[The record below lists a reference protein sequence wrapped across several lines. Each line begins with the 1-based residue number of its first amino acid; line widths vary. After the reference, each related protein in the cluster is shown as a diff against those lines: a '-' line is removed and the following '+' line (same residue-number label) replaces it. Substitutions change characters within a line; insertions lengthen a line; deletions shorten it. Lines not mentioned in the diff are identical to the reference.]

1 VIITVNP
8 QLLAMMGLQD
18 FLKTVKKI
26 KSRIN
31 DKLDVAGILL
41 TMCDV
46 RTNLCKVITE
56 QVTDTF
62 EGQIRIFGSKIPNTV
77 KVGESVYYSEP
88 LLEYAPECKACEA
101 YENLAKELIAYEG
114 KRKIF
119 DAVDLLTEDTSAQVA
134 EIKNGI
140 EQIKIDDIQA
150 FHDHPFH
157 LYEGERL
164 QDMVQSIKEHGV
176 LNPVI
181 VRKLDKGYEMLSGH
195 NRANAAKL
203 AGLTEVPA
211 IVKLDLSD
219 EEAYVYVIET
229 NLMQRSFNDLMPS
242 EKAAVMAAHYD
253 KVCCQGK
260 RNDIIRELKILNGEE
275 PDDTCCHNGNKLK
288 SLDVIA
294 YEYGFSSRNAAR
306 YLRLNYLIQPFKNLM
321 DENKIALLA
330 AVDISYLTEDEQKM
344 LWDIMV
350 RQGLKIKPAYAEKL
364 RKESGNLT
372 EEKMA
377 EILEA
382 LQIKHSDG
390 NAGVSLKLPKTI
402 CNKYFE
408 GMNSKQMASVVEQA
422 LAAWFEGKED
432 AVV

>member
-1 VIITVNP
+1 
-8 QLLAMMGLQD
+8 M
-18 FLKTVKKI
+18 
-26 KSRIN
+26 
-31 DKLDVAGILL
+31 
-41 TMCDV
+41 
-46 RTNLCKVITE
+46 
-56 QVTDTF
+56 
-62 EGQIRIFGSKIPNTV
+62 
-77 KVGESVYYSEP
+77 
-88 LLEYAPECKACEA
+88 KANA
-101 YENLAKELIAYEG
+101 G

-119 DAVDLLTEDTSAQVA
+119 DAVDLLTEDTSAQITEVKA
-134 EIKNGI
+134 KNGV
-140 EQIKIDDIQA
+140 ERIKVDEIQA

-181 VRKLDKGYEMLSGH
+181 VRKLGKGYEMLSGH

-211 IVKLDLSD
+211 IVKADLPD

-260 RNDIIRELKILNGEE
+260 RNDIIRELELLNGIE
-275 PDDTCCHNGNKLK
+275 PKSTCGHNGHKLK
-288 SLDVIA
+288 SRDA
-294 YEYGFSSRNAAR
+294 MAAEYGFSSRNAAR

-330 AVDISYLTEDEQKM
+330 AVDVSYLTENEQNM
-344 LWDIMV
+344 LWNIV
-350 RQGLKIKPAYAEKL
+350 ERQGLKVKPVYAERL
-364 RKESGNLT
+364 RKASGNLT

-382 LQIKHSDG
+382 LQVKHTDG
-390 NAGVSLKLPKTI
+390 NAGVSFKLPKSI
-402 CNKYFE
+402 CSKYFD
-408 GMNSKQMASVVEQA
+408 GMDSKQMAAVVEQA
-422 LAAWFEGKED
+422 LAAWFDGKEA

>member
-1 VIITVNP
+1 
-8 QLLAMMGLQD
+8 M
-18 FLKTVKKI
+18 
-26 KSRIN
+26 
-31 DKLDVAGILL
+31 
-41 TMCDV
+41 
-46 RTNLCKVITE
+46 
-56 QVTDTF
+56 
-62 EGQIRIFGSKIPNTV
+62 
-77 KVGESVYYSEP
+77 
-88 LLEYAPECKACEA
+88 KANA
-101 YENLAKELIAYEG
+101 G

-119 DAVDLLTEDTSAQVA
+119 DAVDLLTEDTSAQTTEV
-134 EIKNGI
+134 NG
-140 EQIKIDDIQA
+140 ENDVERIKIDEIQA
-150 FHDHPFH
+150 FHEHPFH

-181 VRKLDKGYEMLSGH
+181 VRKLGKGYEMLSGH

-211 IVKLDLSD
+211 IVKADLPD

-260 RNDIIRELKILNGEE
+260 RNDIIRELKILNGEG
-275 PDDTCCHNGNKLK
+275 PDDTCCHNGNKSK

-294 YEYGFSSRNAAR
+294 SEYGFSSRNAAR

-330 AVDISYLTEDEQKM
+330 AVDVSYLTEEEQQM
-344 LWDIMV
+344 LWNIV
-350 RQGLKIKPAYAEKL
+350 ERQGLKVKPVYAERL
-364 RKESGNLT
+364 RKASGNLT

-382 LQIKHSDG
+382 LQVKHSDG
-390 NAGVSLKLPKTI
+390 NAGVSFKLPKAI

-422 LAAWFEGKED
+422 LAAWFEGK
-432 AVV
+432 AVQSV

>member
-1 VIITVNP
+1 
-8 QLLAMMGLQD
+8 M
-18 FLKTVKKI
+18 
-26 KSRIN
+26 
-31 DKLDVAGILL
+31 
-41 TMCDV
+41 
-46 RTNLCKVITE
+46 
-56 QVTDTF
+56 
-62 EGQIRIFGSKIPNTV
+62 
-77 KVGESVYYSEP
+77 
-88 LLEYAPECKACEA
+88 KANA
-101 YENLAKELIAYEG
+101 G

-119 DAVDLLTEDTSAQVA
+119 DAVDLLTEDTSAQVT
-134 EIKNGI
+134 EVKSGNGV

-203 AGLTEVPA
+203 ADLAEIPA
-211 IVKLDLSD
+211 IVKENLSD
-219 EEAYVYVIET
+219 EDAYVYVIET

-330 AVDISYLTEDEQKM
+330 AVDVSYLTEDEPRI
-344 LWDIMV
+344 LWEIV
-350 RQGLKIKPAYAEKL
+350 ERQGLKIKRLTQKSFVRNPAVLQKRRLQRFWKRCRL
-364 RKESGNLT
+364 R
-372 EEKMA
+372 
-377 EILEA
+377 I
-382 LQIKHSDG
+382 
-390 NAGVSLKLPKTI
+390 
-402 CNKYFE
+402 
-408 GMNSKQMASVVEQA
+408 QMAMPV
-422 LAAWFEGKED
+422 
-432 AVV
+432 

>member
-1 VIITVNP
+1 
-8 QLLAMMGLQD
+8 M
-18 FLKTVKKI
+18 
-26 KSRIN
+26 
-31 DKLDVAGILL
+31 
-41 TMCDV
+41 
-46 RTNLCKVITE
+46 
-56 QVTDTF
+56 
-62 EGQIRIFGSKIPNTV
+62 
-77 KVGESVYYSEP
+77 
-88 LLEYAPECKACEA
+88 KANA
-101 YENLAKELIAYEG
+101 G

-119 DAVDLLTEDTSAQVA
+119 DAVDLLTEDISAQTTEVKA
-134 EIKNGI
+134 ENGV
-140 EQIKIDDIQA
+140 EQIAIDSIKA
-150 FHDHPFH
+150 FHNHPFH

-164 QDMVQSIKEHGV
+164 KDMVESIREHGV

-181 VRKLDKGYEMLSGH
+181 VLKTDDGYEMLSGH

-211 IVKLDLSD
+211 IVKVGLS
-219 EEAYVYVIET
+219 EAEAYVYVIET
-229 NLMQRSFNDLMPS
+229 NLMQRSFAELLPS

-260 RNDIIRELKILNGEE
+260 RNDIIRELQILSGAD

-294 YEYGFSSRNAAR
+294 SEYGFSSRNAAR
-306 YLRLNYLIQPFKNLM
+306 YLRLNHLIQPFKNLM

-330 AVDISYLTEDEQKM
+330 AVDVSYLTEEEQQM
-344 LWDIMV
+344 LWNIV
-350 RQGLKIKPAYAEKL
+350 ERQGLKIKPAYAEKL
-364 RKESGNLT
+364 RKESGSLT

-382 LQIKHSDG
+382 LQVKHSDG
-390 NAGVSLKLPKTI
+390 NAGVSFKLPKAI

-422 LAAWFEGKED
+422 LAAWFEEKT
-432 AVV
+432 V

>member
-1 VIITVNP
+1 
-8 QLLAMMGLQD
+8 M
-18 FLKTVKKI
+18 
-26 KSRIN
+26 
-31 DKLDVAGILL
+31 
-41 TMCDV
+41 
-46 RTNLCKVITE
+46 
-56 QVTDTF
+56 
-62 EGQIRIFGSKIPNTV
+62 
-77 KVGESVYYSEP
+77 
-88 LLEYAPECKACEA
+88 KANA
-101 YENLAKELIAYEG
+101 G

-119 DAVDLLTEDTSAQVA
+119 DAVDLLTEDTSAQITEVKA
-134 EIKNGI
+134 ENGV
-140 EQIKIDDIQA
+140 ERIKIDEIQA

-181 VRKLDKGYEMLSGH
+181 VRKLGKGYEMLSGH

-211 IVKLDLSD
+211 IVKADLPD

-260 RNDIIRELKILNGEE
+260 RNDIIRELELLNGIE
-275 PDDTCCHNGNKLK
+275 PKSTCGHNGHKLK
-288 SLDVIA
+288 NRDA
-294 YEYGFSSRNAAR
+294 MAAEYGFSSRNAAR
-306 YLRLNYLIQPFKNLM
+306 YLRLNYLIQPFKNMM

-330 AVDISYLTEDEQKM
+330 AVDVSYLTEDEQKM
-344 LWDIMV
+344 LWNIV
-350 RQGLKIKPAYAEKL
+350 ERQGLKVKPAYAEKL
-364 RKESGNLT
+364 RKESGSLT

-382 LQIKHSDG
+382 LQVKHSDG
-390 NAGVSLKLPKTI
+390 NAGVSLKLPKEI

-408 GMNSKQMASVVEQA
+408 GMNSRQMASVVEQA
-422 LAAWFEGKED
+422 LAAWFEGKKA

>member
-1 VIITVNP
+1 
-8 QLLAMMGLQD
+8 M
-18 FLKTVKKI
+18 
-26 KSRIN
+26 
-31 DKLDVAGILL
+31 
-41 TMCDV
+41 
-46 RTNLCKVITE
+46 
-56 QVTDTF
+56 
-62 EGQIRIFGSKIPNTV
+62 
-77 KVGESVYYSEP
+77 
-88 LLEYAPECKACEA
+88 KANA
-101 YENLAKELIAYEG
+101 G

-119 DAVDLLTEDTSAQVA
+119 DAVDLLTEDTSAQITEVKA
-134 EIKNGI
+134 ENGV

-181 VRKLDKGYEMLSGH
+181 VRKLGKGYEMLSGH

-211 IVKLDLSD
+211 IVKADLPD

-260 RNDIIRELKILNGEE
+260 RNDIIRELELLNGIE
-275 PDDTCCHNGNKLK
+275 PKSTCGHNGHKLK
-288 SLDVIA
+288 SRDA
-294 YEYGFSSRNAAR
+294 MAAEYGFSSRNAAR

-330 AVDISYLTEDEQKM
+330 AVDVSYLTENEQNM
-344 LWDIMV
+344 LWNIV
-350 RQGLKIKPAYAEKL
+350 ERQGLKVKPVYAERL
-364 RKESGNLT
+364 RKASGNLT
-372 EEKMA
+372 EEKIA

-382 LQIKHSDG
+382 LQVKHTDG
-390 NAGVSLKLPKTI
+390 NAGVSFKLPKSI
-402 CNKYFE
+402 CSKYFD
-408 GMNSKQMASVVEQA
+408 GMDSKQMAAVVEQA
-422 LAAWFEGKED
+422 LAAWFDGKEA

>member
-1 VIITVNP
+1 
-8 QLLAMMGLQD
+8 M
-18 FLKTVKKI
+18 
-26 KSRIN
+26 
-31 DKLDVAGILL
+31 
-41 TMCDV
+41 
-46 RTNLCKVITE
+46 
-56 QVTDTF
+56 
-62 EGQIRIFGSKIPNTV
+62 
-77 KVGESVYYSEP
+77 
-88 LLEYAPECKACEA
+88 KANA
-101 YENLAKELIAYEG
+101 G

-119 DAVDLLTEDTSAQVA
+119 DAVDLLTEDTSAQTTEVKA
-134 EIKNGI
+134 ENGV
-140 EQIKIDDIQA
+140 ERIKIDEIQA

-181 VRKLDKGYEMLSGH
+181 VRKLGKGYEMLSGH

-211 IVKLDLSD
+211 IVKADLPD

-260 RNDIIRELKILNGEE
+260 RNDIIRELELLNEIE
-275 PDDTCCHNGNKLK
+275 PKSTCGHNGHKLK
-288 SLDVIA
+288 NRDA
-294 YEYGFSSRNAAR
+294 MAAEYGFSSRNAAR
-306 YLRLNYLIQPFKNLM
+306 YLRLNYLIQPFKNMM

-330 AVDISYLTEDEQKM
+330 AVDVSYLTEDEQKM
-344 LWDIMV
+344 LWNIV
-350 RQGLKIKPAYAEKL
+350 ERQGLKVKPAYAEKL
-364 RKESGNLT
+364 RKESGSLT

-382 LQIKHSDG
+382 LQVKHSDG
-390 NAGVSLKLPKTI
+390 NAGVSLKLPKEI

-408 GMNSKQMASVVEQA
+408 GMNSRQMASVVEQA
-422 LAAWFEGKED
+422 LAAWFEGKKA